1 MLHTFYTTFSIV
13 YIHLLYCQEV
23 SGTLYGPYAEDVSGH
38 DDEVMKYE
46 SDVSFYC
53 LQFTQDS
60 NVHN

>member
-38 DDEVMKYE
+38 DDEVMKYA
-46 SDVSFYC
+46 SGGIFY
-53 LQFTQDS
+53 LLHFIQDS